1 MTPLTELQIVTKFRA
16 RARIACPAL
25 AIVGIPNAAKRG
37 QWAVNQAKREGM
49 SAGFPD
55 MICLWEGGV
64 AFIEW
69 KRVGGRLSLNQ
80 VEWLAR
86 LADMGHRA
94 IVCDDA
100 DKGLAFLRS
109 CGAPFL
115 VPAKRAA

>member
-1 MTPLTELQIVTKFRA
+1 MMPLTELQIVTLFRS
-16 RARIACPAL
+16 RARIHCPAV

-49 SAGFPD
+49 ATGFVD
-55 MICLWEGGV
+55 MICLWPERGIC
-64 AFIEW
+64 FIEW

-100 DKGLAFLRS
+100 DKGLAFLRE

-115 VPAKRAA
+115 VAKRAA